1 MNVENMTNGD
11 TAKELEKVIYDT
23 YHLVAEC
30 LETLNAKAASLIKD
44 IRSGRLT
51 MAETEA
57 RQAEINDLH
66 NRVEYVKN
74 LALDAEKK
82 LDEYKKNNSENQ

>member
-1 MNVENMTNGD
+1 MTTED
-11 TAKELEKVIYDT
+11 PAKDLERAINDT

-30 LETLNAKAASLIKD
+30 LETLNAKAALLIRD

-51 MAETEA
+51 KAEMEA
-57 RQAEINDLH
+57 RHAEINELH
-66 NRVEYVKN
+66 NRVEHVKN

-82 LDEYKKNNSENQ
+82 LDEYKKK